1 MGWISFFADI
11 CSEMVYPVIPLFLR
25 GALKAPAVAL
35 GLVEGVAEGIVSFMK
50 GWSGMHSDRTGKRL
64 PYIQWGYGLSA
75 IGKPLLALAYAWPMV
90 LVGRVVDRF
99 GKGLRTTARDALI
112 ADSVET
118 EDLGRAFGFHRAMD
132 TAGALVGVFLGFVLL
147 ALLPGEFRLIFVLA
161 GIPGAFAVLL
171 TLRLREPFRFKSDAA
186 TLEPES
192 SGGMAESLRG
202 LPQAYWHAFWL
213 SILFALA
220 NTSDMFLMARAT
232 DLGLAPTSVILAY
245 AMYNVTYTALSYPM
259 GALSD
264 RIGRWPVVGGGW
276 ILYAL
281 VYIGFATIGPGQAIA
296 LWPLFAVYGI
306 YQAMAQGATKALV
319 AEHSPKNRRGAA
331 LGFFYM
337 ASGFATIGGNLIA
350 GLLWDRVSP
359 AAAFYTGG
367 GLALLSALAIPFVI
381 RTSKRSTLNT

>member
-1 MGWISFFADI
+1 MNAPRRAALSFIFITVVLDVLSLGVTI
-11 CSEMVYPVIPLFLR
+11 PVLPKLVATFFK
-25 GALKAPAVAL
+25 GDVAAAAP
-35 GLVEGVAEGIVSFMK
+35 
-50 GWSGMHSDRTGKRL
+50 
-64 PYIQWGYGLSA
+64 YYGLFA
-75 IGKPLLALAYAWPMV
+75 TVW
-90 LVGRVVDRF
+90 
-99 GKGLRTTARDALI
+99 
-112 ADSVET
+112 
-118 EDLGRAFGFHRAMD
+118 AMMQFI
-132 TAGALVGVFLGFVLL
+132 V
-147 ALLPGEFRLIFVLA
+147 
-161 GIPGAFAVLL
+161 
-171 TLRLREPFRFKSDAA
+171 
-186 TLEPES
+186 
-192 SGGMAESLRG
+192 
-202 LPQAYWHAFWL
+202 
-213 SILFALA
+213 
-220 NTSDMFLMARAT
+220 
-232 DLGLAPTSVILAY
+232 API
-245 AMYNVTYTALSYPM
+245 M

-281 VYIGFATIGPGQAIA
+281 VYIGFAMIGPGQAIA

-319 AEHSPKNRRGAA
+319 AEHSPKNQRGAA